1 MRRGTNPELL
11 FELPEAIT
19 IAVLYITFKQGDHI
33 VLEKDLDAVTY
44 EQEKGIIHLPLTQ
57 EDTLQLTDDEPVW
70 VQLRLRDN
78 LGNAVAS
85 EPMRVEVGEVFKDG
99 VI

>member
-1 MRRGTNPELL
+1 MSR
-11 FELPEAIT
+11 
-19 IAVLYITFKQGDHI
+19 
-33 VLEKDLDAVTY
+33 
-44 EQEKGIIHLPLTQ
+44 KGIIHLPLTQ
-57 EDTLQLTDDEPVW
+57 EDTLKLTDDEPVW

>member
-1 MRRGTNPELL
+1 MLSSILL
-11 FELPEAIT
+11 LSR
-19 IAVLYITFKQGDHI
+19 
-33 VLEKDLDAVTY
+33 VT
-44 EQEKGIIHLPLTQ
+44 
-57 EDTLQLTDDEPVW
+57 TDDEPVW

>member
-1 MRRGTNPELL
+1 MLSSILL
-11 FELPEAIT
+11 LSRVTASCLRKTLMLLPMSR
-19 IAVLYITFKQGDHI
+19 
-33 VLEKDLDAVTY
+33 
-44 EQEKGIIHLPLTQ
+44 KGIIHLPLTQ
-57 EDTLQLTDDEPVW
+57 EDTLKLTDDEPVW